1 MVLINKE
8 KKTNFCHQN
17 VSTTYFG
24 DKLPLVKDKGVQSSL
39 IACLYYKV

>member
-24 DKLPLVKDKGVQSSL
+24 DKLPLVKDKERCAIFIDSL
-39 IACLYYKV
+39 LVL